1 VEILLGIQAAKQ
13 VEDIGGAELNVLG
26 TGNKAGVINTLYI
39 LGLKTAAR
47 VKEEGISKE
56 ES

>member
-1 VEILLGIQAAKQ
+1 
-13 VEDIGGAELNVLG
+13 VLG
-26 TGNKAGVINTLYI
+26 TGNKAGVINTLHI

>member
-1 VEILLGIQAAKQ
+1 
-13 VEDIGGAELNVLG
+13 VLG
-26 TGNKAGVINTLYI
+26 TGNKVRVVNTLYI